1 VTRTA
6 YVTGAAGFI
15 GSHLVDRLLERGCR
29 VVGMDNL
36 KLGRRANLEKAL
48 RDPAFELIEADV
60 NDVPA
65 AVERLRRHR
74 FGPVGEVWHLAA
86 NSDIAAGAA
95 DPELDLRDTFQT
107 THSTLRLMER
117 LSIPALVFASTSA
130 IYGEL
135 DVPLKEDTGPL
146 FPVSRY
152 GAMKLAS
159 EAAIAA
165 ATPTFLRHAWIFR
178 FPNVIGPRA
187 THGVIFDF
195 LAKLRKDPTELEV
208 LGNGA
213 QDKPYLYVQE
223 LIDAMFLAR
232 EKSSDPINCFN
243 VSGDSSTTVK
253 YIAERVVASAA
264 PGARILYGTG
274 DRGWIGDVPRFRYS
288 TDKIRALGWRPKLSS
303 NEAID
308 RTIRELGR

>member
-1 VTRTA
+1 MTGAV

-15 GSHLVDRLLERGCR
+15 GSHLVDRLLEQGRS

-48 RDPAFELIEADV
+48 ASPRFDFIEGDV
-60 NDVPA
+60 NDVA
-65 AVERLRRHR
+65 AATERLRKHR
-74 FGPVGEVWHLAA
+74 FGPIGEVWHLAA
-86 NSDIAAGAA
+86 NSDIQAGAA
-95 DPELDLRDTFQT
+95 DPEIDLRDTFLT
-107 THSTLRLMER
+107 THSTLRLMEA

-135 DVPLKEDTGPL
+135 DVPLREDTGPL
-146 FPVSRY
+146 FPASRY

-165 ATPTFLRHAWIFR
+165 ATQMFVERAWIFR

-195 LAKLRKDPTELEV
+195 MAKLRKDPSRLEV
-208 LGNGA
+208 LGDGK
-213 QDKPYLYVQE
+213 QDKPYLYVHE

-232 EKSSDPINCFN
+232 EKSGGAINCFN
-243 VSGDSSTTVK
+243 VSGDSSTTVR

-264 PGARILYGTG
+264 PGARILYGTA

-288 TDKIRALGWRPKLSS
+288 TDRIRALGWRPRMSS
-303 NEAID
+303 NEAVD
-308 RTIRELGR
+308 RTVGELCR